1 MAGRRHVFTGSKYE
15 ELAGY
20 ARAVVVGDRI
30 FVSGTVGY
38 DFKTG
43 ALPETAEGQTDQ
55 ALDTIAW
62 SLKQAGSGLTDIVR
76 VRVYVPNPD
85 DVMEVSTTLKRHLGI
100 PIPPTPQSARRS
112 PCRNAKSRSR
122 SKRSAAPPWHDGA
135 AGKGDAGTGVG
146 GPPCDHG
153 PLADGGSGTR

>member
-1 MAGRRHVFTGSKYE
+1 MAGRRHIFTGSEYE

-43 ALPETAEGQTDQ
+43 VLPETAEGQTDR

-62 SLKQAGSGLTDIVR
+62 SLDQADSGLADIVR
-76 VRVYVPNPD
+76 VRVYVPDPN
-85 DVMEVSTTLKRHLGI
+85 DVIEVSKTLKRRLKETYPANTTI
-100 PIPPTPQSARRS
+100 CA
-112 PCRNAKSRSR
+112 
-122 SKRSAAPPWHDGA
+122 
-135 AGKGDAGTGVG
+135 
-146 GPPCDHG
+146 
-153 PLADGGSGTR
+153 PLAVPECKVEIEAEAIRGSAIG